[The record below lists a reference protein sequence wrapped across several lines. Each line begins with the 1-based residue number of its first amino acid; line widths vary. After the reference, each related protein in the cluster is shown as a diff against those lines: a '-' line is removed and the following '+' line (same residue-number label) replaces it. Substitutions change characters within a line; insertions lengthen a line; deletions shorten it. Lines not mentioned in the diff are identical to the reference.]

1 MDREGGIGRG
11 TGREVD
17 REGGRD
23 REGGL
28 REGGVARREG

>member
-1 MDREGGIGRG
+1 MEGGGWREGDGGRDREG
-11 TGREVD
+11 D
-17 REGGRD
+17 GGRD